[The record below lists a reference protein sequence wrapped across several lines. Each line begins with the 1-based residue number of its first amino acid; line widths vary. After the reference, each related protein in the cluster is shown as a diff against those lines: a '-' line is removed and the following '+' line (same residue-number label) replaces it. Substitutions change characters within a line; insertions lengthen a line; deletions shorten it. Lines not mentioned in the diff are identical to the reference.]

1 MTVPATENKRNTYD
15 RYGKEGL
22 SGTGGGKKNI
32 FGCGERLL
40 VQLMSVYYVSQ
51 EDILITSEEAA
62 SHSGI
67 LRMFSGNSLVA
78 ETHLQISLV
87 GVGRKSWAYC

>member
-1 MTVPATENKRNTYD
+1 M
-15 RYGKEGL
+15 
-22 SGTGGGKKNI
+22 
-32 FGCGERLL
+32 
-40 VQLMSVYYVSQ
+40 QLMSVYYVSQ

-78 ETHLQISLV
+78 ETHLGISLV
-87 GVGRKSWAYC
+87 GKWI